1 MMKSAL
7 ASTTGLI
14 VAELVTNSFKYA
26 YADGQTGAVEVGF
39 KRTDDGWS
47 LEVADS
53 GGGLPADFDATQSKG
68 VGMRVVNALVR
79 RLDATLTVQSRPG
92 RTVFRIESN

>member
-26 YADGQTGAVEVGF
+26 YGDGQSGAVDVGF
-39 KRTDDGWS
+39 QKTDAGWS
-47 LEVADS
+47 LQVAD
-53 GGGLPADFDATQSKG
+53 GGGLPAGFDASKSKG

-79 RLDATLTVQSRPG
+79 RLDATLSVESRPG
-92 RTVFRIESN
+92 RTVFRIDSV